1 MEKLFKKETD
11 GRWYIDLP
19 EYQGSKEELEM
30 VAGADSFLEVLAEGE
45 DKVMLLLSETP
56 FSGSDVLVRL
66 DDEEVIVGMMYE
78 LNSYKGIPMDLIMW
92 LCPVTVFVFGKYPNY
107 IHFSKINLL

>member
-1 MEKLFKKETD
+1 MEKLFYKETD

-19 EYQGSKEELEM
+19 EYEGSKEELEM

-66 DDEEVIVGMMYE
+66 DTEEIDIGSMYE
-78 LNSYKGIPMDLIMW
+78 LNSYRGVTFNHILW
-92 LCPVTVFVFGKYPNY
+92 LCPVTLFVFGKYPHF
-107 IHFSKINLL
+107 IHFSKINL